1 MSDLGSTTLLDI
13 GGREVICRELTVAGV
28 RQLLASEGTGDFVSE
43 ALFPDL
49 RLSDLPTLTNL
60 ATADIDAMR
69 PSELAQVVDGCKKA
83 NPDFFAM
90 LARLRKAPQPA

>member
-1 MSDLGSTTLLDI
+1 MSDLGSTTLVMI
-13 GGREVICRELTVAGV
+13 GDTEVICRELTVAGV
-28 RQLLASEGTGDFVSE
+28 RQLLGNQGTGDLISE

-49 RLSDLPTLTNL
+49 RLGDLPQLTNL
-60 ATADIDAMR
+60 TPADIDAMR
-69 PSELAQVVDGCKKA
+69 PSELAEVVAGCKKA